1 MAHKIGPECIG
12 CGACAGGCPTGCI
25 HEDGGVYVIN
35 AAECIDCGTCAGNC
49 PTGAIVKRGMRI
61 PKGHMAYG
69 IPCRIVRPITQA
81 EYDEIRIS
89 TQEYQEYKA
98 EYERQEQENDSLL

>member
-35 AAECIDCGTCAGNC
+35 AAECIDC
-49 PTGAIVKRGMRI
+49 R
-61 PKGHMAYG
+61 YL
-69 IPCRIVRPITQA
+69 CRQLSHRRNQ
-81 EYDEIRIS
+81 S
-89 TQEYQEYKA
+89 
-98 EYERQEQENDSLL
+98 

>member
-49 PTGAIVKRGMRI
+49 PTGAIKLNNFYLKRKSEPSG
-61 PKGHMAYG
+61 
-69 IPCRIVRPITQA
+69 
-81 EYDEIRIS
+81 
-89 TQEYQEYKA
+89 
-98 EYERQEQENDSLL
+98 SLFLSFFV

>member
-35 AAECIDCGTCAGNC
+35 AAECIDCGTCAGSVPQAQSKLNNFYL
-49 PTGAIVKRGMRI
+49 KRKSEPSG
-61 PKGHMAYG
+61 
-69 IPCRIVRPITQA
+69 
-81 EYDEIRIS
+81 
-89 TQEYQEYKA
+89 
-98 EYERQEQENDSLL
+98 SLFLSFFV

>member
-25 HEDGGVYVIN
+25 HEDGGVYVFN

-49 PTGAIVKRGMRI
+49 PTGAI
-61 PKGHMAYG
+61 
-69 IPCRIVRPITQA
+69 
-81 EYDEIRIS
+81 
-89 TQEYQEYKA
+89 KA
-98 EYERQEQENDSLL
+98 E

>member
-12 CGACAGGCPTGCI
+12 CGAAPGGCPTGCI

-49 PTGAIVKRGMRI
+49 PTGAI
-61 PKGHMAYG
+61 
-69 IPCRIVRPITQA
+69 
-81 EYDEIRIS
+81 
-89 TQEYQEYKA
+89 KA
-98 EYERQEQENDSLL
+98 E

>member
-35 AAECIDCGTCAGNC
+35 AAECIDCGSLQATVPQAQSKLNNFYL
-49 PTGAIVKRGMRI
+49 KRKSEPSG
-61 PKGHMAYG
+61 
-69 IPCRIVRPITQA
+69 
-81 EYDEIRIS
+81 
-89 TQEYQEYKA
+89 
-98 EYERQEQENDSLL
+98 SLFLSFFV

>member
-35 AAECIDCGTCAGNC
+35 AAECIDW
-49 PTGAIVKRGMRI
+49 VL
-61 PKGHMAYG
+61 
-69 IPCRIVRPITQA
+69 VQA
-81 EYDEIRIS
+81 TVPQAQSKLNNFYLKQKSEPS
-89 TQEYQEYKA
+89 G
-98 EYERQEQENDSLL
+98 SLFLSFFV